1 MEPETSARY
10 CAACGERATLD
21 ASYCVACGRPLQPH
35 AISRSLTPAPMRV
48 VEADAPAPPATVA
61 PVETSPLA
69 ALPRLAA
76 LAWRQPAVRSAVKT
90 GASAVALSLVWR
102 LAGAALTRGRAQ
114 RLLLPPADSESL
126 APMVGDLLR
135 EATPGKRLRRRGR
148 RGEIVEETVY
158 IRRIFRR

>member
-1 MEPETSARY
+1 MEPDTDARY

-21 ASYCVACGRPLQPH
+21 ASYCVACGRPLQPR

-48 VEADAPAPPATVA
+48 VEADAPAPPTTVA
-61 PVETSPLA
+61 PADASPLA

-102 LAGAALTRGRAQ
+102 LAG
-114 RLLLPPADSESL
+114 
-126 APMVGDLLR
+126 
-135 EATPGKRLRRRGR
+135 RR
-148 RGEIVEETVY
+148 
-158 IRRIFRR
+158 

>member
-1 MEPETSARY
+1 MEPDTDARY

-21 ASYCVACGRPLQPH
+21 ASYCVACGRPLQPR

-48 VEADAPAPPATVA
+48 VEADAPAPPTTVA
-61 PVETSPLA
+61 PADASPLA

-102 LAGAALTRGRAQ
+102 LAGAALTRGRA
-114 RLLLPPADSESL
+114 RRMLLPPAGDESL
-126 APMVGDLLR
+126 APLVGDLLR
-135 EATPGKRLRRRGR
+135 DATPGKRLRRRGR